1 MPLKGVKM
9 PEIDRYEN
17 TDWTLVSC
25 VKASKRRTQILK
37 KVQQQPRMNGDLA
50 DELDLSTAYVRRNMN
65 WLEEH
70 ELVED
75 LTESKANYKLYGITE
90 LGEEITEYL

>member
-1 MPLKGVKM
+1 MPDI
-9 PEIDRYEN
+9 ERYEN
-17 TDWTLVSC
+17 TDWDLVSS
-25 VKASKRRTQILK
+25 VKASKRRRQILQA
-37 KVQQQPRMNGDLA
+37 VQKQPRMNGELA

>member
-1 MPLKGVKM
+1 MPDI
-9 PEIDRYEN
+9 ERYEN
-17 TDWTLVSC
+17 TDWDLVSS
-25 VKASKRRTQILK
+25 VKASKRRRQILEAL
-37 KVQQQPRMNGDLA
+37 QEQPRMNGELA

-65 WLEEH
+65 WLEGH